1 MSHPY
6 KSRFEINQKLVFQLE
21 CLIEYFL
28 NSTTISSDLEFDKNE
43 SYRQIGTALNEKS
56 ETFSKHPSQDAA

>member
-21 CLIEYFL
+21 CLIEYFF

-56 ETFSKHPSQDAA
+56 ETF